1 MELQYASTIF
11 FNKNNGNLD
20 CGRGNLIL
28 EEDVVEFEII

>member
-1 MELQYASTIF
+1 MLRQIF